1 MNPEDFKQLSIACG
15 VALIGGVT
23 SYLAKHPRKQS
34 IKEVFIKG
42 LSSGFVGLLIGFLA
56 LHYQIPEYMAFFLS
70 GTFGYMGSEVTISL
84 FKSWLSKKL
93 DNS

>member
-42 LSSGFVGLLIGFLA
+42 LSSGFVGLLIGL
-56 LHYQIPEYMAFFLS
+56 LSLQYELPEYMAFFLS
-70 GTFGYMGSEVTISL
+70 GTFGYLGSEVTIAL
-84 FKSWLSKKL
+84 LKKFVITKIKNL
-93 DNS
+93 